1 MLGKKS
7 KVFVMIGM
15 LALLTV
21 TGVLNVVLNN
31 NAQAASADVLTS
43 SDFFV
48 TYRNDRTQTRNE
60 TVLYLDA
67 IIKSSDSTEAE
78 KSQATAQKFALT
90 EAMENELRVE
100 GLIKAAGFEDA
111 VVTTTGQN
119 VNVILKSGTLTDE
132 QANMVLAIVVDETGK
147 KANSVRIIPIE

>member
-31 NAQAASADVLTS
+31 SAQAASTDTLTS

-48 TYRNDRTQTRNE
+48 TYRSDRTQTRNE

-67 IIKSSDSTEAE
+67 IIKSSESTEAE
-78 KSQATAQKFALT
+78 KSQATAQKLALT
-90 EAMENELRVE
+90 EAMEKELRVE

-119 VNVILKSGTLTDE
+119 VNVIIKSGTLTDE

-147 KANSVRIIPIE
+147 SANTVRIIPIE